1 MSRWDGIEEFV
12 AVAQHQSFKQA
23 AEALG
28 QSTSH
33 VSRAVMR
40 LEERLDAP
48 LFFRTTRK
56 VTLTDTS
63 RNLFG
68 YCAQLVQ
75 DRDEAFALLGGESEP
90 QGELR
95 ITCAVALGERF
106 ITPIVRRFMQDY
118 PKLSVF
124 VDLSNRQKDLVAEG
138 YDLAIRTGEM
148 VDSRLIRTLLTH
160 RNWRVCASR
169 DYASI
174 HGLPET
180 IDDLYKHECV
190 IGSAAEWTFQAGE
203 TLHTVKPQGRL
214 RCNSGSSVLDAVLA
228 GVGLCQLPDFYVRDG
243 IARGRLIP
251 VLDEFQAPP
260 EPIWAVYP
268 HRRHLQPK
276 VYMLVELLKAELDQ
290 AINGG
295 IH

>member
-1 MSRWDGIEEFV
+1 MTRWDGIEEFV
-12 AVAQHQSFKQA
+12 AVAQHESFKQA

-33 VSRAVMR
+33 ISRAVMR

-56 VTLTDTS
+56 VTLTDTG
-63 RNLFG
+63 RTLFG
-68 YCAQLVQ
+68 HCAQLVQ
-75 DRDEAFALLGGESEP
+75 DRDETFALLGGEGEP

-106 ITPIVRRFMQDY
+106 LTPIVRGFMQDY

-148 VDSRLIRTLLTH
+148 EDSRLIRTLLTH
-160 RNWRVCASR
+160 RTWRVCASR
-169 DYASI
+169 DYVSA

-180 IDDLYKHECV
+180 LDDLEHHECV
-190 IGSAAEWTFQAGE
+190 IGSASDWTFQEDG
-203 TLHTVKPQGRL
+203 LVRSVRPKGRL

-243 IARGRLIP
+243 IARGRLLP
-251 VLDEFQAPP
+251 ALDAFQPPP

-276 VYMLVELLKAELDQ
+276 VYMLVEQLKAELDR
-290 AINGG
+290 AVNEGAD
-295 IH
+295 

>member
-12 AVAQHQSFKQA
+12 AVAQHESFKHA

-33 VSRAVMR
+33 ISRAVMR
-40 LEERLDAP
+40 LEERLEAP

-56 VTLTDTS
+56 VTLTDTG

-68 YCAQLVQ
+68 HCAQLVQ

-106 ITPIVRRFMQDY
+106 VTPIIRSFMQDY

-148 VDSRLIRTLLTH
+148 QDSRLIRTLLGH
-160 RNWRVCASR
+160 RRWRVCASR
-169 DYASI
+169 DYVSS
-174 HGLPET
+174 HGLPEV
-180 IDDLYKHECV
+180 IDDLSAHECV
-190 IGSAAEWTFQAGE
+190 IGSSPDWNFEEGGE
-203 TLHTVKPQGRL
+203 PRVFRPAGRL
-214 RCNSGSSVLDAVLA
+214 RCNSGTSVLDAVLA

-243 IARGRLIP
+243 IERGRLIP
-251 VLDEFQAPP
+251 ALDDYQPP
-260 EPIWAVYP
+260 AEPIWAVYP

-276 VYMLVELLKAELDQ
+276 VYMLVELLKGELNR
-290 AINGG
+290 AING
-295 IH
+295 